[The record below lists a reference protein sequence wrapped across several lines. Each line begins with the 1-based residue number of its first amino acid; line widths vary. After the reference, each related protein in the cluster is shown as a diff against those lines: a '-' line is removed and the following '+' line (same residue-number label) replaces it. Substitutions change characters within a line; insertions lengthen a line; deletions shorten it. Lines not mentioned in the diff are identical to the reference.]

1 VTLRRGTLAVFAG
14 LALFAAG
21 MWLPSLPVFVV
32 SGVITGAGGSLVVR
46 GSLAAAAATAPP
58 PSRAEVIA
66 GYFLGAY
73 AGLSIPVIGLGIAD
87 QYAPA
92 TSCSCSWRSPP
103 WPSPPPAGPSYGTTT
118 TTRARAPE
126 ADLLHSRLLGASQ
139 ARDAS
144 W

>member
-1 VTLRRGTLAVFAG
+1 VTLRRAVPVVFAG

-32 SGVITGAGGSLVVR
+32 GGVITGAGGGLVIR

-58 PSRAEVIA
+58 QSRAEVIA

-92 TSCSCSWRSPP
+92 RDVMLVFVALAAVAIAASSWAVVRHHNDHQGS
-103 WPSPPPAGPSYGTTT
+103 
-118 TTRARAPE
+118 RA
-126 ADLLHSRLLGASQ
+126 
-139 ARDAS
+139 
-144 W
+144 